1 MKNKIY
7 LFGWLGSLLT
17 VLGGLFKIIHWPF
30 AGILL
35 TLGLVSLTF
44 LFYPAALRSN
54 YVGLGKKNTLL
65 YVAILITLLL
75 ETLGALFKI
84 QHWPYGNKLII
95 AGILAPIVIFMPVYL
110 YYHIKSNSQSL
121 GNFFSILFLLAF
133 ISVMSALLS
142 VRISKNIIDTSFQT
156 IISTDLSDYSKIK
169 RDICYKQLLSD
180 SIHNEEVLTLKQ
192 QSEALSSFIKNIE
205 DEIITIAG
213 GNANLVTPDKYQT
226 IRLKDN
232 TEIPGDVLLFYDN
245 YEDPKLRNKMEAFRQ
260 TALQHFSPKSDAA
273 IYISSLIPANNPN
286 DNPWPQ
292 RWFKGSPV
300 ALALQELN
308 NLQKNISLAELETLN
323 YLCEKENIE
332 DSVKSVVKQ

>member
-7 LFGWLGSLLT
+7 YFGWIGSLLT
-17 VLGGLFKIIHWPF
+17 VLGGLLKIAHWPF
-30 AGILL
+30 AGPSL
-35 TLGLVSLTF
+35 TLGLVSLAF

-54 YVGLGKKNTLL
+54 YAGLGKKNTSL
-65 YVAILITLLL
+65 YVAIFITLLL

-84 QHWPYGNKLII
+84 MHWPYGNKLVIV
-95 AGILAPIVIFMPVYL
+95 GVLAPIVIFMPVYL
-110 YYHIKSNSQSL
+110 YHHIKSDSQSL
-121 GNFFSILFLLAF
+121 TNFFSILFLLAF
-133 ISVMSALLS
+133 ISVMDALLS
-142 VRISKNIIDTSFQT
+142 VRISKDIIDASFQT
-156 IISTDLSDYSKIK
+156 MTTTDISDYSKIK
-169 RDICYKQLLSD
+169 KDICYNQLLSD

-192 QSEALSSFIKNIE
+192 QSEALRNFIKNIE
-205 DEIITIAG
+205 DEIITTAD

-226 IRLKDN
+226 IKMKDN
-232 TEIPGDVLLFYDN
+232 TQIPSDVILLPEKGIDS
-245 YEDPKLRNKMEAFRQ
+245 ELINKTEAFRQ
-260 TALQHFSPKSDAA
+260 TVLQHIGHQSDAVN
-273 IYISSLIPANNPN
+273 YIAGLIPTNNPN

-323 YLCEKENIE
+323 YLCEKENNE